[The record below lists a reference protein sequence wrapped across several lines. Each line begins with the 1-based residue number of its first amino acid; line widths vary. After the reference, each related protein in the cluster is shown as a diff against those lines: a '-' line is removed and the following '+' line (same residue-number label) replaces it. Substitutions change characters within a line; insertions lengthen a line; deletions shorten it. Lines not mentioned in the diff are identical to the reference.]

1 MSENLQY
8 FRAIYN
14 FLPSENERKIV
25 LITGARQTGKTTL
38 AKNKYNTLRYINLDS
53 PEIRDGISQITAS
66 NWHKDIGKAILDV
79 AEKEPS
85 LFEKVKYAYDGGSR
99 LI

>member
-1 MSENLQY
+1 MNENLQY

-38 AKNKYNTLRYINLDS
+38 AKK
-53 PEIRDGISQITAS
+53 
-66 NWHKDIGKAILDV
+66 
-79 AEKEPS
+79 
-85 LFEKVKYAYDGGSR
+85 
-99 LI
+99 